1 MPIRKA
7 CGAQDAVIFTLPH
20 LLMHSGACC
29 DYRAMSVAEESRA
42 AHLLPPRTE
51 NAGNSGTAVLYNVN
65 LYLRLH
71 KAFRKEKDRGNLD
84 Q

>member
-20 LLMHSGACC
+20 LLMHSGACG
-29 DYRAMSVAEESRA
+29 DYRAMSVAKENRA

-51 NAGNSGTAVLYNVN
+51 NAANSGTAILYDVN
-65 LYLRLH
+65 LY
-71 KAFRKEKDRGNLD
+71 
-84 Q
+84 